1 MRKKKIIQRQQKI
14 KEEKAL
20 SELTE
25 DEKQVLVN
33 HGIATMLS
41 YVRSSIM
48 ELQEKLNTKIQFKY
62 AVGLNEEDGRTIFI
76 ELPENV
82 NSLNMVSEGLNE
94 S

>member
-41 YVRSSIM
+41 YVRSSRV
-48 ELQEKLNTKIQFKY
+48 KRR
-62 AVGLNEEDGRTIFI
+62 GW
-76 ELPENV
+76 
-82 NSLNMVSEGLNE
+82 
-94 S
+94 